1 MKNKL
6 LNTIFK
12 PVSASV
18 ISVFRI
24 LFGGLLFI
32 EMIYFWN
39 IGFVPYG
46 LTLPVFHLKYDYF
59 EWVESLPLPYMYGIL
74 GMMTVASLSMALGF
88 LYRWSVAFLTFGFT
102 YFMLIEQSHYNNH
115 FYLFVLLLGV
125 MCFIDADKMY
135 SVKKNKSTDTKVPYW
150 HHLILLFLLFITYFY
165 GGIAKLSGEWL
176 SGRLPL
182 ALVEN
187 LAPTNG
193 LKSALGTNGFAALL
207 QYGGVVFDLS
217 IGFLL
222 LYKPTRWFAAI
233 GVIIFNYIN
242 GSVLFSDIGHF
253 PLFMVLAT
261 VLFFE
266 SDYFEKLFGG
276 EEKTVSRKEKKK
288 KKKEAALQMV
298 GASTTPIWTTRHTVI
313 SSALAVFVAFQLL
326 LPLRHHLY
334 KGIPEWTGENMRFSW
349 RMKMQSHDIKKI
361 EMTFKDLVTQEEVQ
375 IPFTQH
381 LTGHQ
386 LHQIA
391 TDPNNLVQL
400 AKYFKRTVTGRD
412 MTNIVV
418 RADLELSFNGRK
430 VQKMINPQVDLSKIN
445 PREGNTNWIIPLQN
459 L

>member
-1 MKNKL
+1 MKDKL

-24 LFGGLLFI
+24 LFGALLFL
-32 EMIYFWN
+32 EMIYFWK

-59 EWVESLPLPYMYGIL
+59 EWVETLPLPFMYGIL
-74 GMMTVASLSMALGF
+74 GMMTVASLCMALGF
-88 LYRWSVAFLTFGFT
+88 LYKWSAAFLAFGLT

-115 FYLFVLLLGV
+115 FYLFVLLLGA

-135 SVKKNKSTDTKVPYW
+135 SIKNKKNVDTKVPYW

-182 ALVEN
+182 ALVES

-193 LKSALGTNGFAALL
+193 LKSALGTKGFVALL

-222 LYKPTRWFAAI
+222 LYKPTRWFAFI
-233 GVIIFNYIN
+233 GVLIFNYVN
-242 GSVLFSDIGHF
+242 GSVLFSDIGYF

-266 SDYFEKLFGG
+266 SNFFENLFGG
-276 EEKTVSRKEKKK
+276 EKKVVNKKK
-288 KKKEAALQMV
+288 RKKKEAAQENL
-298 GASTTPIWTTRHTVI
+298 ATKTPIWTTKHTVI
-313 SSALAVFVAFQLL
+313 SSVLAIFVAFQLL

-334 KGIPEWTGENMRFSW
+334 EGIPEWTGENSRFSW
-349 RMKMQSHDIKKI
+349 RMKMQTNKIKKL
-361 EMTFKDLVTQEEVQ
+361 ELKLKDLVTKEERIVNITPQ
-375 IPFTQH
+375 
-381 LTGHQ
+381 LTKHQ
-386 LHQIA
+386 LNHIVN
-391 TDPNNLVQL
+391 DPNYLVQL
-400 AKYFKRTVTGRD
+400 AKHYKNAITGRD
-412 MTNIVV
+412 MSTTVV
-418 RADLELSFNGRK
+418 RVDVEVSFNGREP
-430 VQKMINPQVDLSKIN
+430 QKMINPQIDLSSID
-445 PREGNTNWIIPLQN
+445 PREGNINWIIPLKK